1 MEHLWRSQ
9 YPRNIPARHPRSVL
23 SEFGIG
29 TRRVGEFHVGGCV
42 LLNAP
47 SRLIGNRERLS
58 GNVTRK
64 LFERWSGM
72 REAREMFRDCCIAKR
87 STKDPDYFTER
98 RAKFLPWSGYLISQ
112 LRRLRSEFRNATRT
126 YYVGF
131 KFFSLV
137 WLERRGKKSSPLL
150 FFSWIYSKHPNFRSK
165 LNRILA
171 KNPPKNRGLS
181 FETFGRKIR
190 LVPFRKNSERDE
202 RYKEIEGIQ
211 RKEGTWYLYIR

>member
-1 MEHLWRSQ
+1 MHPTRVPANGTSLAQ

-47 SRLIGNRERLS
+47 SSQLIGNRERLS

-112 LRRLRSEFRNATRT
+112 LRRLRSEFRNAST
-126 YYVGF
+126 
-131 KFFSLV
+131 SDLN
-137 WLERRGKKSSPLL
+137 SSPW
-150 FFSWIYSKHPNFRSK
+150 FDWKGEG
-165 LNRILA
+165 
-171 KNPPKNRGLS
+171 KNRVLFYS
-181 FETFGRKIR
+181 SLESTRNIQIFDPNWIESSRKILLKIVDWVSRR
-190 LVPFRKNSERDE
+190 LDE
-202 RYKEIEGIQ
+202 RLDLFLFEK
-211 RKEGTWYLYIR
+211 IRNEMKDIKR